1 MNHEAASA
9 IIRSTTR
16 ELIATSTWF
25 SGAPDGVLDRL
36 TDAARLRQFKK
47 DNHLWRIGTSY
58 DEVFVIVKGRVR
70 MYAMG
75 MRGREYALADRGE
88 GAWLG
93 VACLKDDREPE
104 FAARALVDSDV
115 LVIPRSAVL
124 EVGRDW
130 PRLYRN
136 LFEDVVDSSRGIFTL
151 LAREL
156 FYPLRGRVGL
166 RLMELAGQYGEPVED
181 GVLINIRV
189 SQNDIASL
197 AGGSRQR
204 INRVFRDW
212 EERGLLERRGD
223 YLLIRSMD
231 AFQQELEPF
240 D

>member
-1 MNHEAASA
+1 V
-9 IIRSTTR
+9 
-16 ELIATSTWF
+16 LIATSAWF
-25 SGAPDGVLDRL
+25 SGAPDEVLDKL
-36 TDAARLRQFKK
+36 VDAARLKQFEK
-47 DNHLWRIGTSY
+47 DSHLWTIGTSY

-75 MRGREYALADRGE
+75 LRGREYALADRGE

-115 LVIPRSAVL
+115 LVIPRTAVL
-124 EVGRDW
+124 EAGRDW
-130 PRLYRN
+130 PRLYHN
-136 LFEDVVDSSRGIFTL
+136 LFQDVVDSSRGIFSL

-166 RLMELAGQYGEPVED
+166 RLMELADEYGEPAE
-181 GVLINIRV
+181 GGILINIRV

-204 INRVFRDW
+204 INRIFRDW
-212 EERGLLERRGD
+212 EERGLVDSRGE
-223 YLLIRSMD
+223 YLLIRSLE
-231 AFQQELEPF
+231 AFQRELEPF